1 MHIVNFILSMLNQRI
16 TISLKKHFDCNYSL
30 GWDVTTFLRQN
41 ECILYIHN
49 DIFQMIDLNYDLDYK
64 KSDSSI
70 AKWPHTVYFFL
81 WILNKG
87 VQPISTLEKKT
98 LDFE

>member
-1 MHIVNFILSMLNQRI
+1 MLNQRI
-16 TISLKKHFDCNYSL
+16 TISLKKHFDWNNSL
-30 GWDVTTFLRQN
+30 GWDGTTLLWPN
-41 ECILYIHN
+41 YYILYIHN

-70 AKWPHTVYFFL
+70 AKWPHTVYLFL
-81 WILNKG
+81 LILNKG